1 MKKPDKKALKSA
13 GLIASFDKPL
23 IFRADR
29 ELMEKYKLDIRDME
43 SGTVAN
49 ICGLNNAGIVII
61 KGKNLRCCLYNKS
74 SKKATDVLLRQIPL
88 FCTLLAEAM
97 RNDIFRKAANTQ
109 KE

>member
-61 KGKNLRCCLYNKS
+61 KGKKP
-74 SKKATDVLLRQIPL
+74 TML
-88 FCTLLAEAM
+88 FV
-97 RNDIFRKAANTQ
+97 
-109 KE
+109 